1 MLKQILNK
9 FLIIQGVQAV
19 ILVEENGEVIESI
32 KSGIIIDKNQLD
44 SIIKTIMLDSK
55 ETALRFGNAPLSMVF
70 VEFSDNFIIL
80 GPIAEEFFLII
91 IAKNTT
97 NIGQITYEMK
107 KNQKDIVSEL

>member
-1 MLKQILNK
+1 MLKEILNK

-19 ILVEENGEVIESI
+19 IVVEENGEVIESI
-32 KSGIIIDKNQLD
+32 KTGIIIEKNQLN

-55 ETALRFGNAPLSMVF
+55 ETAQHFGNAPLSMVF
-70 VEFSDNFIIL
+70 VEFSDNFLIL

-107 KNQKDIVSEL
+107 KNQRDIVSEL